1 MTQSLPSGDSSKY
14 MKSIRKVAARSES
27 FTLDS
32 KCSCILKK
40 ECKNKVPGSKIKD
53 QNPNERLGA
62 TLISRSSGKLTPK
75 LSASVNISSPRPVH
89 FFEISPI

>member
-14 MKSIRKVAARSES
+14 MKSIRKVAARRES

-32 KCSCILKK
+32 RLMYLKK